1 MSITNLMSLSSLIS
15 IVCPKDIGPYSL
27 NLVSLKKICTLTHS
41 QVCTQVAP
49 SPNVLNTSLLG
60 SSILSTDDFD
70 LLQAP
75 ADLKWAPA
83 INKKTK
89 NNKKQQKK
97 KKQNEEQKKHKKA
110 RAHTQ
115 THAHMYISCCI

>member
-1 MSITNLMSLSSLIS
+1 MHTH
-15 IVCPKDIGPYSL
+15 
-27 NLVSLKKICTLTHS
+27 TLTH
-41 QVCTQVAP
+41 VCTQVASTP
-49 SPNVLNTSLLG
+49 TVLNTSMLG
-60 SSILSTDDFD
+60 SSILSNDDLD
-70 LLQAP
+70 LLPAS

-89 NNKKQQKK
+89 KILMEQEKKQKKEQEKKQKKEQKKQQ
-97 KKQNEEQKKHKKA
+97 KA